1 MLIEKQ
7 TKKNKINNNIALNNT
22 HNYSV
27 LKNNI
32 NNDFSE
38 INQSIISN
46 DIKKLEFLIKSGK
59 NPNICNSYRETPI
72 FTCIYLNNIE
82 SLYFLL
88 GNGAN
93 INFQNNKGNT
103 PLHISI
109 IKKNENITRILLEN
123 KANPNIKNSNYQTPF
138 HLAIINKL
146 NKNLLI
152 KFKENNVD
160 WNIKDKFNKTPFDYS
175 LELNDNNFLQLLDN
189 IFGNINNNK
198 KTNEIN
204 ANNYKILL
212 NKIKDNYNVLNK
224 KIIYKCKDENKENN
238 NFYNIYNI
246 IGDTNANTMS
256 EVHSPR
262 DFNIIKSKNKYITF
276 NEIKE
281 NKKNENEIYDIRN
294 FTLTKKNNNES
305 GDDSIINEKENT
317 DNKIKSCKKIGNK
330 EIMKRIIMDT
340 IKKVNH
346 YQTYNKNSN
355 SKNNLDEEINKD
367 NNNSNKIKISERI
380 NYSTLNRLNPSE
392 TNNLNSVISTTLLDE
407 TELNS
412 INKTNLEETLK
423 RESNNENIKNEQ
435 IILKDLIDNKS
446 LKDDNMQNNINN
458 IDINN
463 EMMNNNKKTNMK
475 YMILQQIKEKN
486 KKLELG
492 SPLTI
497 PNEILS
503 KLRYWLI
510 SCDLLNYYNLLIEKQ
525 LYNID
530 EIIFLIKHKQ
540 LEIDYK
546 YVEELGIKKP
556 GHIFRFL
563 LKLQIDADILN
574 KQLCDSILKKFS
586 FNNSSTILVNTTSN
600 DYKCCGISC
609 FCHNATPS
617 NVSDTIN
624 NINNNDIFSFLRN
637 KDLFEFKDNF
647 LHNGFDQVDYIII
660 QLFSDYKFN
669 KNMINDYFHIYIA
682 DSQKKVIQKLY
693 EEKGKISKELNIPY
707 DQDELNKILESFND
721 KKEKQNIDSCFIF

>member
-72 FTCIYLNNIE
+72 FKCIYLNNIE

-160 WNIKDKFNKTPFDYS
+160 WNIKDKFDKTPFDYS

-189 IFGNINNNK
+189 IFGNINKNK

-204 ANNYKILL
+204 ANNYKILP

-294 FTLTKKNNNES
+294 FTLNKKNNNE
-305 GDDSIINEKENT
+305 
-317 DNKIKSCKKIGNK
+317 
-330 EIMKRIIMDT
+330 
-340 IKKVNH
+340 
-346 YQTYNKNSN
+346 
-355 SKNNLDEEINKD
+355 
-367 NNNSNKIKISERI
+367 
-380 NYSTLNRLNPSE
+380 
-392 TNNLNSVISTTLLDE
+392 
-407 TELNS
+407 
-412 INKTNLEETLK
+412 
-423 RESNNENIKNEQ
+423 
-435 IILKDLIDNKS
+435 
-446 LKDDNMQNNINN
+446 
-458 IDINN
+458 
-463 EMMNNNKKTNMK
+463 
-475 YMILQQIKEKN
+475 
-486 KKLELG
+486 
-492 SPLTI
+492 
-497 PNEILS
+497 
-503 KLRYWLI
+503 
-510 SCDLLNYYNLLIEKQ
+510 
-525 LYNID
+525 
-530 EIIFLIKHKQ
+530 
-540 LEIDYK
+540 
-546 YVEELGIKKP
+546 
-556 GHIFRFL
+556 
-563 LKLQIDADILN
+563 
-574 KQLCDSILKKFS
+574 
-586 FNNSSTILVNTTSN
+586 
-600 DYKCCGISC
+600 
-609 FCHNATPS
+609 
-617 NVSDTIN
+617 
-624 NINNNDIFSFLRN
+624 
-637 KDLFEFKDNF
+637 
-647 LHNGFDQVDYIII
+647 
-660 QLFSDYKFN
+660 
-669 KNMINDYFHIYIA
+669 
-682 DSQKKVIQKLY
+682 
-693 EEKGKISKELNIPY
+693 
-707 DQDELNKILESFND
+707 
-721 KKEKQNIDSCFIF
+721 